1 MPKCREI
8 FSESLGRIKMEFPMK
23 ILSLIIFLTKS
34 SKLLFINLIIAT
46 LRRNAAKFS
55 VKVWDGF
62 TFLVPRRSFKLAPTA
77 LVPLQRSRLRRSL
90 PESSMRLIAAA
101 LTVKISK

>member
-8 FSESLGRIKMEFPMK
+8 FSESLGRVKMEFPMK

-34 SKLLFINLIIAT
+34 SKLLFINLIAT
-46 LRRNAAKFS
+46 LLRNAAKFF